1 VLIFACLCVFPGC
14 QDKGAGDA
22 RKSPAR
28 DRSPPPTKL
37 HIGKLSRNVTADH
50 VSEIFSIYGTL
61 VSCTLAMDP
70 RVQLP
75 KGFAVVEY
83 ATPEE
88 AEKAKDYMDG
98 AQLDGNV
105 LQ

>member
-1 VLIFACLCVFPGC
+1 MAVLLLCFFDPL

-37 HIGKLSRNVTADH
+37 HVSKLTRNVTAEH
-50 VSEIFSIYGTL
+50 VNEIFSIYGTV
-61 VSCTLAMDP
+61 VSCALAMDP
-70 RVQLP
+70 KVQLH
-75 KGFAVVEY
+75 KGYAIVEY
-83 ATPEE
+83 ASAEE